1 MGSKAAPKKPKTS
14 RTGNAVQNA
23 MNYQVKAVRDREMVL
38 LNISAMHM
46 DDALSQAQARGYTP
60 ISATALNAL
69 KHSRKKFP
77 LILFSQ
83 ELLALLEAGLNLVEA
98 IETLA
103 VKDDRNEGKS
113 TLDTLLQ
120 ALYQGQTFSAA
131 LEQQPQAFPMLFVAT
146 VRASEKTGDLPQ
158 ALSRYIAYELQIGLL
173 KKKIVSASIYPIL
186 LMSVGGLVIL
196 FLLGFVVPKFSRIY
210 EGTGGDLPFLSQVLL
225 AWGVFLERHGFA
237 MMLGSIGLIAALIV
251 ALSQPAFRKWLA
263 QQLWKIPALGDRLR
277 IYQLARFYRTLGM
290 LLKGGTPILLALQSV
305 SGLLDSALQ
314 NSMKLASAAINEGH
328 PISDA
333 LDKTGLTTPVALRML
348 AVGERGGN
356 IGDMME
362 RIAGFYDEELAR
374 WIDWFTRLFEP
385 ILMLMI
391 GLVIGVVVLLLYMPI
406 FELAGNIQ

>member
-1 MGSKAAPKKPKTS
+1 
-14 RTGNAVQNA
+14 
-23 MNYQVKAVRDREMVL
+23 MVL
-38 LNISAMHM
+38 LNISATHEQ
-46 DDALSQAQARGYTP
+46 DALTQAQSRGYTP
-60 ISATALNAL
+60 ISAIAQNAS
-69 KHSRKKFP
+69 KQRNQKFP

-103 VKDDRNEGKS
+103 VKDDRNDGKS
-113 TLDTLLQ
+113 ILDNLLQ
-120 ALYQGQTFSAA
+120 SLYQGHTFSAS

-146 VRASEKTGDLPQ
+146 VKASEKTGDLPE
-158 ALSRYIAYELQIGLL
+158 ALSRYVAYELQIGQL
-173 KKKIVSASIYPIL
+173 KKKIISASIYPIL

-210 EGTGGDLPFLSQVLL
+210 EGTGGELPFLSQVLL
-225 AWGVFLERHGFA
+225 AWGVFLENHGTV
-237 MMLGSIGLIAALIV
+237 MLIV
-251 ALSQPAFRKWLA
+251 STALLIGIFVGFSQPAARKWLA

-314 NSMKLASAAINEGH
+314 NSMKRASAAINEGL
-328 PISDA
+328 PISEA

-362 RIAGFYDEELAR
+362 RIASFYDDELSR

>member
-1 MGSKAAPKKPKTS
+1 
-14 RTGNAVQNA
+14 
-23 MNYQVKAVRDREMVL
+23 MVL
-38 LNISAMHM
+38 LNISAMHEQ
-46 DDALSQAQARGYTP
+46 DALTQAQSRGYTP
-60 ISATALNAL
+60 ISAIAQNAS
-69 KHSRKKFP
+69 KQRNQKFP

-103 VKDDRNEGKS
+103 VKDDRNDGKS
-113 TLDTLLQ
+113 ILDNLLQ
-120 ALYQGQTFSAA
+120 SLYQGHTFSAS

-146 VRASEKTGDLPQ
+146 VKASEKTGDLPQ
-158 ALSRYIAYELQIGLL
+158 ALSRYVAYELQIGQL
-173 KKKIVSASIYPIL
+173 KKKIISASIYPIL

-210 EGTGGDLPFLSQVLL
+210 EGTGGELPFLSQVLL
-225 AWGVFLERHGFA
+225 AWGVFLENHGTV
-237 MMLGSIGLIAALIV
+237 MLIV
-251 ALSQPAFRKWLA
+251 SISLMIAIFVGFSQPAARKWLA

-314 NSMKLASAAINEGH
+314 NSMKRASAAINEGL
-328 PISDA
+328 PISEA

-362 RIAGFYDEELAR
+362 RIASFYDDELSR

>member
-1 MGSKAAPKKPKTS
+1 
-14 RTGNAVQNA
+14 
-23 MNYQVKAVRDREMVL
+23 MVL
-38 LNISAMHM
+38 LNISAMHEQ
-46 DDALSQAQARGYTP
+46 DALTQAQSRGYTP
-60 ISATALNAL
+60 ISATAQNVS
-69 KHSRKKFP
+69 KQRNQKFP

-103 VKDDRNEGKS
+103 VKDDRNDGKS
-113 TLDTLLQ
+113 ILDNLLQ
-120 ALYQGQTFSAA
+120 SLYQGHTFSAS
-131 LEQQPQAFPMLFVAT
+131 LEQQPHAFPMLFVAT
-146 VRASEKTGDLPQ
+146 VKASEKTGDLPQ
-158 ALSRYIAYELQIGLL
+158 ALSRYVAYELQIGQL
-173 KKKIVSASIYPIL
+173 KKKIISASIYPIL
-186 LMSVGGLVIL
+186 LMSVGGVVIL

-210 EGTGGDLPFLSQVLL
+210 EGTGGELPFLSQVLL
-225 AWGVFLERHGFA
+225 AWGVFLESHGTLMLILSIAIVIALFA
-237 MMLGSIGLIAALIV
+237 GF
-251 ALSQPAFRKWLA
+251 SQPAIRKWLA

-290 LLKGGTPILLALQSV
+290 LLKGGTPILVALQSV

-314 NSMKLASAAINEGH
+314 NSMKRASLAINEGL
-328 PISDA
+328 PISEA

-362 RIAGFYDEELAR
+362 RIASFYDDELSR

>member
-1 MGSKAAPKKPKTS
+1 
-14 RTGNAVQNA
+14 
-23 MNYQVKAVRDREMVL
+23 MNYQVKAVRGREMVL
-38 LNISAMHM
+38 LNISAMHEQ
-46 DDALSQAQARGYTP
+46 DALTQAQSRGYTP
-60 ISATALNAL
+60 ISAIAQNAS
-69 KHSRKKFP
+69 KQRNQKFP

-103 VKDDRNEGKS
+103 VKDDRNDGKS
-113 TLDTLLQ
+113 ILDNLLQ
-120 ALYQGQTFSAA
+120 SLYQGHTFSAS

-146 VRASEKTGDLPQ
+146 VKASEKTGDLPQ
-158 ALSRYIAYELQIGLL
+158 ALSRYVAYELQIGQL
-173 KKKIVSASIYPIL
+173 KKKIISASIYPIL

-210 EGTGGDLPFLSQVLL
+210 EGTGGELPFLSQVLL
-225 AWGVFLERHGFA
+225 AWGVFLENHGTL
-237 MMLGSIGLIAALIV
+237 MMLVFIGLVAAIF
-251 ALSQPAFRKWLA
+251 AGFSQPAARKWLA

-314 NSMKLASAAINEGH
+314 NSMKRASAAINEGL
-328 PISDA
+328 PISEA

-362 RIAGFYDEELAR
+362 RIASFYDDELSR

>member
-1 MGSKAAPKKPKTS
+1 
-14 RTGNAVQNA
+14 
-23 MNYQVKAVRDREMVL
+23 MVL
-38 LNISAMHM
+38 LNISAMHEQ
-46 DDALSQAQARGYTP
+46 DALTQAQSRGYTP
-60 ISATALNAL
+60 ISAIAQNAS
-69 KHSRKKFP
+69 KHRSQKFP

-103 VKDDRNEGKS
+103 VKDDRNDGKS
-113 TLDTLLQ
+113 ILDSLLQ
-120 ALYQGQTFSAA
+120 SLYQGHTFSAS

-146 VRASEKTGDLPQ
+146 VKASEKTGDLPQ
-158 ALSRYIAYELQIGLL
+158 ALSRYVAYELQIGQL
-173 KKKIVSASIYPIL
+173 KKKIISASIYPIL

-210 EGTGGDLPFLSQVLL
+210 EGTGGELPFLSQVLL
-225 AWGVFLERHGFA
+225 AWGVFLENHGTL
-237 MMLGSIGLIAALIV
+237 MMMVFIGLVAAIF
-251 ALSQPAFRKWLA
+251 AGFSQPAARKWLA

-314 NSMKLASAAINEGH
+314 NSMKRASAAINEGL
-328 PISDA
+328 PISEA

-362 RIAGFYDEELAR
+362 RIASFYDDELSR

>member
-1 MGSKAAPKKPKTS
+1 
-14 RTGNAVQNA
+14 
-23 MNYQVKAVRDREMVL
+23 MNYQVKAVRGREMVL
-38 LNISAMHM
+38 LNISAMHEQ
-46 DDALSQAQARGYTP
+46 DALTQAQSRGYTP
-60 ISATALNAL
+60 ISAIAQNAS
-69 KHSRKKFP
+69 KHRNQKFP

-103 VKDDRNEGKS
+103 VKDDRNDGKS
-113 TLDTLLQ
+113 ILDNLLQ
-120 ALYQGQTFSAA
+120 SLYQGHTFSAS

-146 VRASEKTGDLPQ
+146 VKASEKTGDLPQ
-158 ALSRYIAYELQIGLL
+158 ALSRYVAYELQIGQL
-173 KKKIVSASIYPIL
+173 KKKIISASIYPIL

-210 EGTGGDLPFLSQVLL
+210 EGTGGELPFLSQVLL
-225 AWGVFLERHGFA
+225 AWGVFLENHGTV
-237 MMLGSIGLIAALIV
+237 MLMVSIALLIGV
-251 ALSQPAFRKWLA
+251 FVGLSQPVARKWLA

-305 SGLLDSALQ
+305 SGLLDSGLQ
-314 NSMKLASAAINEGH
+314 NSMKRASAAINEGL
-328 PISDA
+328 PISEA

-362 RIAGFYDEELAR
+362 RIASFYDDELSR

>member
-1 MGSKAAPKKPKTS
+1 
-14 RTGNAVQNA
+14 
-23 MNYQVKAVRDREMVL
+23 MNYQVKAVRGREMVF
-38 LNISAMHM
+38 LNISAMHEQ
-46 DDALSQAQARGYTP
+46 DALTQAQSRGYTP
-60 ISATALNAL
+60 ISATAQNVS
-69 KHSRKKFP
+69 KQRNQKFP

-103 VKDDRNEGKS
+103 VKDDRNDGKS
-113 TLDTLLQ
+113 ILDNLLQ
-120 ALYQGQTFSAA
+120 SLYQGHSFSAS

-146 VRASEKTGDLPQ
+146 VKASEKTGDLPQ
-158 ALSRYIAYELQIGLL
+158 ALSRYVAYELQIGQL
-173 KKKIVSASIYPIL
+173 KKKIISASIYPIL

-210 EGTGGDLPFLSQVLL
+210 EGTGGELPFLSQVLL
-225 AWGVFLERHGFA
+225 AWGVFLESHGTV
-237 MMLGSIGLIAALIV
+237 MLMVSIALLMGIFV
-251 ALSQPAFRKWLA
+251 GLSQPAARKWLA

-314 NSMKLASAAINEGH
+314 NSMKRASAAINEGL
-328 PISDA
+328 PISEA
-333 LDKTGLTTPVALRML
+333 LDNTGLTTPVALRML

-362 RIAGFYDEELAR
+362 RIASFYDDELSR